1 MSTLV
6 LASDSP
12 SPCYT
17 SRMHTRRLAVAFALA
32 MLVAPTAHAQRAG
45 PGRSPEA
52 LLDNLTGHWVL
63 TGTIAKKQTTHD
75 VDVDWILKR
84 EYIRIH
90 EVSRE
95 KDAAGGPAYEAW
107 IYIVWDAAKSEYAV
121 LWLDNT
127 APFNFAA
134 EGIGHAK
141 PDGDRIPMLFKDG
154 DGGGIHTT
162 FSYDRARDSWSWTID
177 NADKTGRLSPFASV
191 TLTRKK

>member
-1 MSTLV
+1 
-6 LASDSP
+6 
-12 SPCYT
+12 
-17 SRMHTRRLAVAFALA
+17 MHTLCLSVAVALAVLPATT
-32 MLVAPTAHAQRAG
+32 MDAQRAG
-45 PGRSPEA
+45 SSGSPEA
-52 LLDNLTGHWVL
+52 LLDHMTGHWVL
-63 TGTIAKKQTTHD
+63 TGTIAKKPTTHD

-95 KDAAGGPAYEAW
+95 KDADGGPAYEAW
-107 IYIVWDAAKSEYAV
+107 IYLVWDATKSEYAI

-141 PDGDRIPMLFKDG
+141 PEGDRIPILFKDT

-177 NADKTGRLSPFASV
+177 NADKAGKLSPFANV
-191 TLTRKK
+191 ALTRKK